1 MHSKPGAAIRA
12 EQLRSTAI
20 FKSQEVQYLFKKCA
34 SKSHFNLNIVVMQ
47 GHIVLHRLKKTS
59 LITTS
64 IILKGFPT
72 ENYAGES
79 SHDSLS

>member
-47 GHIVLHRLKKTS
+47 GHIFDHN
-59 LITTS
+59 IT
-64 IILKGFPT
+64 ILKGFPT